1 MAEYVCTQL
10 SNPNLITGQRTCQ
23 AWAEQ
28 QPQTVLPALTYSDA
42 NLIIAAYAVLLAS
55 IWGFRRVLA
64 IFR

>member
-1 MAEYVCTQL
+1 MYVCTQL
-10 SNPNLITGQRTCQ
+10 SPPYEGQVQTCI

-28 QPQTVLPALTYSDA
+28 TFLPALSYSDA
-42 NLIIAAYAVLLAS
+42 NLIIAAYAGMLAS